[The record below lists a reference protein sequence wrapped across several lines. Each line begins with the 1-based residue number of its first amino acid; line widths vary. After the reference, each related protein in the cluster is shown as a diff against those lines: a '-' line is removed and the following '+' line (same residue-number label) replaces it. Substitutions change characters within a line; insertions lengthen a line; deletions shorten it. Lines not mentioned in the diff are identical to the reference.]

1 MKTTKSRRFTGSAR
15 EMLRPDIMP
24 VLSAGRHRSPR
35 SGACFMEFASFLA
48 GERWSDHPSC
58 THAGLAHMAR
68 AVNDL
73 TSNEGRSKLAPL
85 IPSVIGL
92 TSDDPRLDSIIAI
105 TAASAA
111 IPIASIDRQH
121 ALAVGALVCQEALT
135 KSGGSEWVDVD
146 QQLQAALDEAPE
158 AEAWAR
164 RFLDRNLRWRR
175 AEISARQTHVTIAMA
190 VDGVR
195 SACAPYPDDRLYALL
210 ASTIELCTTFVQK
223 EREKAAAGSVPETA
237 VAASVSPS
245 VETVSVAPA
254 SASQPR
260 VSESRTSSL
269 SSS

>member
-1 MKTTKSRRFTGSAR
+1 MKTLKSRRSTAT
-15 EMLRPDIMP
+15 LQPDIMP

-73 TSNEGRSKLAPL
+73 TSNEGRSALAPL

-92 TSDDPRLDSIIAI
+92 TTDDPRLDLIIAV

-121 ALAVGALVCQEALT
+121 ALAVGALVCQDALERAGGSAPIDVDGPLREAL
-135 KSGGSEWVDVD
+135 D
-146 QQLQAALDEAPE
+146 AAPE

-164 RFLDRNLRWRR
+164 RFLDRNVRWRR
-175 AEISARQTHVTIAMA
+175 AEISARQTHVTIAMS

-195 SACAPYPDDRLYALL
+195 SACAPFPDERLYALL
-210 ASTIELCTTFVQK
+210 ESTIALSAEFVA
-223 EREKAAAGSVPETA
+223 REQEQAGTAEAAASSP
-237 VAASVSPS
+237 AAPF
-245 VETVSVAPA
+245 TA
-254 SASQPR
+254 SAPP
-260 VSESRTSSL
+260 VSEPTARAQGDFSRHV
-269 SSS
+269 

>member
-1 MKTTKSRRFTGSAR
+1 MKTLKSRRITAA
-15 EMLRPDIMP
+15 LQPDIMP

-73 TSNEGRSKLAPL
+73 TSNEGRSALAPL

-92 TSDDPRLDSIIAI
+92 TSDDPRLDLIIAV

-121 ALAVGALVCQEALT
+121 ALAVGALVCQDALERAGGSGPIDVDGPLREAL
-135 KSGGSEWVDVD
+135 D
-146 QQLQAALDEAPE
+146 AAPE
-158 AEAWAR
+158 AETWAR
-164 RFLDRNLRWRR
+164 RFLDRNVRWRR
-175 AEISARQTHVTIAMA
+175 AEISARQTHVTIAMS

-195 SACAPYPDDRLYALL
+195 SACAPFPDERLYALL
-210 ASTIELCTTFVQK
+210 DSTIVLCADFVA
-223 EREKAAAGSVPETA
+223 REQEEASAA
-237 VAASVSPS
+237 VS
-245 VETVSVAPA
+245 AA
-254 SASQPR
+254 SASVPASEPSSSTR
-260 VSESRTSSL
+260 DAVAEVSESAEARGDFTRHM
-269 SSS
+269 

>member
-1 MKTTKSRRFTGSAR
+1 MKTLKSRRMPAA
-15 EMLRPDIMP
+15 LQPDIMP

-73 TSNEGRSKLAPL
+73 TSNEGRSALAPL

-92 TSDDPRLDSIIAI
+92 TTDDPRLDLIIAV

-121 ALAVGALVCQEALT
+121 ALAVGALVCQDALERAGGSGPIDVDGPLREALD
-135 KSGGSEWVDVD
+135 S
-146 QQLQAALDEAPE
+146 APE

-164 RFLDRNLRWRR
+164 RFLDRNVRWRR
-175 AEISARQTHVTIAMA
+175 AEISARQTHVTIAMS

-195 SACAPYPDDRLYALL
+195 SACAPFPDERLHALL
-210 ASTIELCTTFVQK
+210 ESTIAMCADFVA
-223 EREKAAAGSVPETA
+223 REQEEAVRAA
-237 VAASVSPS
+237 VAERPASVVDSDAVPRMAATS
-245 VETVSVAPA
+245 AVPA
-254 SASQPR
+254 SAEPR
-260 VSESRTSSL
+260 RAFSRHM
-269 SSS
+269 

>member
-1 MKTTKSRRFTGSAR
+1 
-15 EMLRPDIMP
+15 
-24 VLSAGRHRSPR
+24 
-35 SGACFMEFASFLA
+35 MEFASFLA

-73 TSNEGRSKLAPL
+73 TSNEGRSRLAPL

-111 IPIASIDRQH
+111 IPIASLDRQH

-135 KSGGSEWVDVD
+135 EAGGSDTVDVD
-146 QQLQAALDEAPE
+146 GLLQSALDDAPE

-164 RFLDRNLRWRR
+164 RFLDRNMRWRR

-195 SACAPYPDDRLYALL
+195 SACAPYPDERLYRLL
-210 ASTIELCTTFVQK
+210 ASTIDLCKAFIEK
-223 EREKAAAGSVPETA
+223 ERDDAR
-237 VAASVSPS
+237 VAWSAPVSPG
-245 VETVSVAPA
+245 TDHAAPLLA
-254 SASQPR
+254 ATPEIDR
-260 VSESRTSSL
+260 ALHAEARSRATTKIFARHM
-269 SSS
+269 